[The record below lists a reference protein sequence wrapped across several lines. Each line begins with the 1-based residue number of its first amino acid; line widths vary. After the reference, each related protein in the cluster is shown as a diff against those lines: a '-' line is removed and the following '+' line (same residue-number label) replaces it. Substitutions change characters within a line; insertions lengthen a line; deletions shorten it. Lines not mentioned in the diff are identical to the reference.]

1 MLDWYQERVKESRSR
16 LLKGSADSY
25 ISHQLLINYAAQRH
39 DVSTLQRLKP
49 SAQLWS
55 QRWKHDSSTSLAG
68 VNMGGVASLSDKID
82 GILFV
87 LAAKQGHWHVM
98 HKLATSRH
106 PRKRWSPQM
115 CLAMLRS
122 RDALDMITHIQQGE
136 APLKTGLSMDEVNDT
151 PERNDVVAK
160 QVLWNMFMREFGHY
174 IQRAKALSSNSKSSL
189 PSWVTAA
196 LLELYSKSGKVDSTL
211 DLARSYVQT
220 QKSENRL
227 SKLDGYHVLR
237 NAPSRL
243 LTSPS
248 ALIPGPR
255 LLHSIL
261 KTFQV
266 QENQKAVLQAFS
278 ALTLTH
284 LDLHEEAPLGH
295 PLFHQKEIVLEP
307 DNTTILLAM
316 DAIIKAE
323 SHTSDL
329 PEKLLS
335 FLRSV
340 DRAWGS
346 WRLRQD
352 PSWHPMFLDLRPM
365 QRLLSLCLE
374 TGAYRVVRQILRFQ
388 QGLLRRELKWHKSSN
403 KKRIWR
409 QGLNELTM
417 LHKWA
422 DTLAVLRKRRWI
434 MDNQAHYLYQMAS
447 KLARQYQ
454 YR

>member
-1 MLDWYQERVKESRSR
+1 MLWGFRR
-16 LLKGSADSY
+16 L
-25 ISHQLLINYAAQRH
+25 
-39 DVSTLQRLKP
+39 
-49 SAQLWS
+49 
-55 QRWKHDSSTSLAG
+55 
-68 VNMGGVASLSDKID
+68 
-82 GILFV
+82 GI
-87 LAAKQGHWHVM
+87 AKQGHWQVM

-122 RDALDMITHIQQGE
+122 RDALDMITRIQQDEG
-136 APLKTGLSMDEVNDT
+136 PQKIGLNMDEVNDT
-151 PERNDVVAK
+151 PESNDVVAK
-160 QVLWNMFMREFGHY
+160 QVLWNMFMLRQSGLY
-174 IQRAKALSSNSKSSL
+174 IGFVK
-189 PSWVTAA
+189 V
-196 LLELYSKSGKVDSTL
+196 LL
-211 DLARSYVQT
+211 
-220 QKSENRL
+220 
-227 SKLDGYHVLR
+227 
-237 NAPSRL
+237 
-243 LTSPS
+243 
-248 ALIPGPR
+248 
-255 LLHSIL
+255 
-261 KTFQV
+261 

-284 LDLHEEAPLGH
+284 LDLHEEAPLRH

-307 DNTTILLAM
+307 DNTTILLVM

-323 SHTSDL
+323 SHTNDL

-374 TGAYRVVRQILRFQ
+374 TGAYRAVRQILRFQ

-434 MDNQAHYLYQMAS
+434 MDNQAQYLYQMAS